1 MNIHDHRE
9 FKARL
14 YEQLARITKALA
26 SPHRLELIDL
36 LAQGERSVEE
46 LAREAAMPIA
56 NTSQHLQALKSAQLV
71 TVRREGLYAYYRL
84 ADVAVFGAWQ
94 AVRDLGEKRLA
105 EIERIVESF
114 LGSRDELEPVSADEL
129 LERLSAGDTVVLDVR
144 PEVEFRAGHI
154 RGARSMPLH
163 ELEARMSELP
173 KDQEIVA
180 YCRGPFCMFA
190 DEAVTLLRRHGFR
203 ARRFELGFPD
213 WRAAGLPAVRR

>member
-1 MNIHDHRE
+1 MNINNHRE

-71 TVRREGLYAYYRL
+71 TVRREGVHAYYRL

>member
-71 TVRREGLYAYYRL
+71 TVRREGVHAYYRL

-144 PEVEFRAGHI
+144 PEVEFRAGHL